1 MTPSPQ
7 ARPQHHEPLP
17 RATLAGLIAG
27 LLAAVAAVVVPDQVA
42 QVPFGM
48 TFLHVGL
55 AAGLVGLADTIHRRT
70 RARAN
75 DAWIAACTPMLAIP
89 LLVARLLDPATL
101 AALPRWVSQG
111 LVAEA
116 FLVALIL
123 GVIGLGGLTGRPGR
137 WAPGPWTLAIA
148 GTVLVAGLIGLH
160 LATGARP
167 PGGLAIGAIALAGTG
182 VALCAQVLAAGRL
195 GGPWSALAR
204 APALIVAGVHLS
216 DGLVAYLAVS
226 DPFGLAPRA
235 FSEQTPFSAFL
246 LATVGLGYPLAKW
259 GLGVAIAYLFDVR
272 GPEDGHS
279 MVTRWGAYMF
289 TILLGLYPGLF
300 SLLHVLG

>member
-7 ARPQHHEPLP
+7 ARSQRHEPLP
-17 RATLAGLIAG
+17 RLTLGGLIAG
-27 LLAAVAAVVVPDQVA
+27 VLAAVAAVVAPDQVGQA
-42 QVPFGM
+42 PFGM
-48 TFLHVGL
+48 TLLHVGL

-89 LLVARLLDPATL
+89 LLVARLVDPATL
-101 AALPRWVSQG
+101 DAWPRWISDG

-116 FLVALIL
+116 FLVALAL
-123 GVIGLGGLTGRPGR
+123 GMVGLGGLPGRLGR
-137 WAPGPWTLAIA
+137 WAPGPWQVAA
-148 GTVLVAGLIGLH
+148 GGTVLVAVLLGLH
-160 LATGARP
+160 LATEARP

-182 VALCAQVLAAGRL
+182 VALATQVLAAGRL
-195 GGPWSALAR
+195 GGRWSALAR
-204 APALIVAGVHLS
+204 APALIVAGVHLF

-246 LATVGLGYPLAKW
+246 LATVGVGYPLAKW
-259 GLGVAIAYLFDVR
+259 GLGVAITYLFDVR